1 MTFLKLFRDLNYHQ
15 GRLKELREK
24 LQRFLQRNTNLSRRK
39 AGEAIKSGR
48 VKVNGR
54 VITDP
59 WSEIDS
65 FSNVFLDNEKVNPH
79 HEEKVVYA
87 FHKPAGI
94 ITAMKDDRGRL
105 TVGDLVTGRIREKVF
120 HVGRLDKD
128 TEGLLLLTNDGD
140 FAHKITH
147 PSSEI
152 EKTYVATIDGTL
164 SKKELENLKRG
175 VVLEDGFKTS
185 GARVRILNKKE
196 KSTTVELIIHE
207 GHKREIREMFKV
219 LNKRV
224 LALKRTA
231 IGGLNIDIVPK
242 PGMLKKLCKEDVF
255 RINKGDR

>member
-1 MTFLKLFRDLNYHQ
+1 M
-15 GRLKELREK
+15 REK

-59 WSEIDS
+59 WLEIDS
-65 FSNVFLDNEKVNPH
+65 FSNVFLDNEKVNPRY
-79 HEEKVVYA
+79 EEKVVYA

-105 TVGDLVTGRIREKVF
+105 TIADLVAGKIREKVF
-120 HVGRLDKD
+120 HVGRLDRD
-128 TEGLLLLTNDGD
+128 TEGLLLLTNDGN
-140 FAHKITH
+140 FANKIAH

-152 EKTYVATIDGTL
+152 EKTYIATIDDFL
-164 SKKELENLKRG
+164 SEKELEILSKG
-175 VVLEDGFKTS
+175 VILEDGFKTS
-185 GARVRILNKKE
+185 GARVRVLKKKE
-196 KSTTVELIIHE
+196 KSTIVELIIHE
-207 GHKREIREMFKV
+207 GHKREVREMFKV

-242 PGMLKKLCKEDVF
+242 PGMIKRLNEEELSK
-255 RINKGDR
+255 IIKGDR